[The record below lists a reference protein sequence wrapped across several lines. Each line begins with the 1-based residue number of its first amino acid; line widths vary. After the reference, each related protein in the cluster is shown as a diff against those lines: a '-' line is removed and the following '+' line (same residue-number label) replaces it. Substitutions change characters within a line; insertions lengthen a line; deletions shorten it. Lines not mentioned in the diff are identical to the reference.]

1 MTPLLTASHLSY
13 HSIIDDV
20 SLSLAPQELVTLIG
34 PNGAGKTTLL
44 RLILGLL
51 KPTSGTCV
59 FRPNIRIGYMP
70 QRLSLDKSLPLSVLD
85 FLDLTGYKHRVL
97 SPIAALERVSARH
110 LKNQSMHVLSG
121 GEWQRVLLARAI
133 IGSPHILFLDEP
145 VQGVDVQGQVDFY
158 ALIHDLKRT
167 LKAAILLVSHDLHFV
182 HSASDRVICLHRH
195 ICCEGKPADV
205 QQDQSYQKLI
215 GIIPSFETHKPY
227 AHVHDHTHHGCAED
241 KT

>member
-1 MTPLLTASHLSY
+1 MDPLLTATNLSY
-13 HSIIDDV
+13 HSIIDQV

-44 RLILGLL
+44 RLMLGLL
-51 KPTSGTCV
+51 KPTSGTCI
-59 FRPNIRIGYMP
+59 FRPGIRMGYMP
-70 QRLSLDKSLPLSVLD
+70 QRLQLDKSLPLSVLD
-85 FLDLTGYKHRVL
+85 FLDLTGHQNRIL
-97 SPIAALERVSARH
+97 SPKEALDRAGARH
-110 LKNQSMHVLSG
+110 LENQSMHVLSG

-145 VQGVDVQGQVDFY
+145 VQGVDVQGQSAFY
-158 ALIHDLKRT
+158 ALIQDVKHS

-205 QQDQSYQKLI
+205 RQDQSYQKLL
-215 GIIPSFETHKPY
+215 GVMPY
-227 AHVHDHTHHGCAED
+227 AHVHDHTHDGE
-241 KT
+241 K